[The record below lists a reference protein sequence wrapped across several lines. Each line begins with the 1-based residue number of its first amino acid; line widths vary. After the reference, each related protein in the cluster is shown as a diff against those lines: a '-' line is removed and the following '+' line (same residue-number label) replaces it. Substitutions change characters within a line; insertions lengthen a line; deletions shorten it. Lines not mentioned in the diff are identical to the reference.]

1 MKRERKGERER
12 EAKQC
17 RQIRFSFRAVD
28 EGIIRE
34 QSNKKTIYIRIWLCI
49 CADDLCDVINNKNVA
64 LVLPDAVG
72 FYLKLRI

>member
-1 MKRERKGERER
+1 MKRERKGER

-34 QSNKKTIYIRIWLCI
+34 QSNKKPYIYVSGYAFVLTTFVTLLTIRMSHWYYQMQW
-49 CADDLCDVINNKNVA
+49 
-64 LVLPDAVG
+64 G
-72 FYLKLRI
+72 FTLS